1 MKKTLMV
8 LFVLVLL
15 FAHVQ
20 NTDAH
25 VLDISMLPKLTDIKE
40 SGQIVDAKGI
50 RYLYNNGYIDVWFK
64 GDTEVFQFKWTEQG
78 WRLEKIITNVIS
90 DCCVAVKKCG
100 VCVNENDAVTIKTNG
115 QNIRSNKQVKNNLI
129 KDSCLYIAPDAGMCS
144 NVEIKSDSFYLPI
157 IRRDVR
163 QYVRNKKPN
172 GVVSNS
178 NILINGLQAMFCE
191 PIFI

>member
-1 MKKTLMV
+1 MKKTLIV

-25 VLDISMLPKLTDIKE
+25 VLDISMLPKPTDIKE

-50 RYLYNNGYIDVWFK
+50 RYLYNNGYINVWFR
-64 GDTEVFQFKWTEQG
+64 GDTEFFQFKWTGQG
-78 WRLEKIITNVIS
+78 WRLEKIITNVIP

-100 VCVNENDAVTIKTNG
+100 VCVNENNAVTIKNNG

-129 KDSCLYIAPDAGMCS
+129 KDSCLYIAPDTGMCS
-144 NVEIKSDSFYLPI
+144 NVEIKSDSFYLSI

-172 GVVSNS
+172 DVVCNS